1 MPLILQIRIT
11 LCLSSPSS
19 FPTHYSE
26 NVTFW
31 HPGNLQTCL
40 KDYRFHVKIQPNHFE
55 WSLWITSNADTGIQ
69 SHNYRKDALIK
80 PLHFCPPFN
89 SRRWTLHILPE
100 FTAHLTQRPPYC
112 WADLNDQHLACSQ
125 GDYNQKLLAKWART
139 SQILWML
146 TQYTHAPKLFANWG
160 GLYGTTTEWRLLK
173 IHMAGLSMQVD
184 RTSTQSKNLW
194 QNYQVDLTHQ
204 NNTR

>member
-1 MPLILQIRIT
+1 MQ
-11 LCLSSPSS
+11 LSDIQ
-19 FPTHYSE
+19 E
-26 NVTFW
+26 ICK
-31 HPGNLQTCL
+31 LAL

-69 SHNYRKDALIK
+69 THNYRKDPLIK

-100 FTAHLTQRPPYC
+100 FTAHLTQRPACC

-139 SQILWML
+139 SQIPWML
-146 TQYTHAPKLFANWG
+146 TQHTRE
-160 GLYGTTTEWRLLK
+160 TTCEFRRL
-173 IHMAGLSMQVD
+173 IRDDHRM
-184 RTSTQSKNLW
+184 TSTKN
-194 QNYQVDLTHQ
+194 TH
-204 NNTR
+204 RRPLDAGW